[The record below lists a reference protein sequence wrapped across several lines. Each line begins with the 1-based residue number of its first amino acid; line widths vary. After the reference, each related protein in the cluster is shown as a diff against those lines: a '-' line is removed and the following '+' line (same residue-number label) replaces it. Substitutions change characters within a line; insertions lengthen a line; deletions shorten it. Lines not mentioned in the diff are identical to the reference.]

1 MDDNPGDRVMKDP
14 EIVNE
19 VKARYAAMARSGLS
33 GAREGVR
40 AVAEAFG
47 YTPEQLAALPAE
59 ANMGLSCGN
68 PVATANLRPGEVV
81 VDLGSGGGI
90 DVLLASDKVGP
101 TGKAI
106 GIDMTPEMVERARAN
121 AVKFGNGNAPANVAF
136 HLAAIDRL
144 PLADG
149 SVDCLISNCVLN
161 LAPDK
166 PAAFREMFRVLRPG
180 GRVAVSDIALKR
192 PLPEELGQDLLAYVG
207 CIAGAVLI
215 AEYERMLSEAGFTA
229 VQIIDTRKDLRA
241 YEQADTSGCCAGPA
255 GESCCSPPEGGSFH
269 GRLAELLAR
278 YDVND
283 YAASVQ
289 VYALKP

>member
-1 MDDNPGDRVMKDP
+1 MDDPS
-14 EIVNE
+14 IVNA
-19 VKARYAAMARSGLS
+19 VQTRYGAMARSELS
-33 GAREGVR
+33 GAQEGVR

-47 YTPEQLAALPAE
+47 YTPEELAALPAD

-68 PVATANLRPGEVV
+68 PVATANLKPGEVV
-81 VDLGSGGGI
+81 VDLGSGGGL
-90 DVLLASDKVGP
+90 DVLLASGKVGP
-101 TGKAI
+101 TGQAI

-121 AVKFGNGNAPANVAF
+121 AVQFGKGTAPANVAF
-136 HLAAIDRL
+136 HLSAIDQL
-144 PLADG
+144 PLADD
-149 SVDCLISNCVLN
+149 SVDCLISNCVIN
-161 LAPDK
+161 LAADK
-166 PAAFREMFRVLRPG
+166 PAVFREMFRVLQSG

-192 PLPEELGQDLLAYVG
+192 PLPPELRQDLLAYIG

-215 AEYERMLSEAGFTA
+215 ADYERMLSEAGFTA
-229 VQIIDTRKDLRA
+229 VQIIDTQKDLRA

-255 GESCCSPPEGGSFH
+255 GTSCCGPPEGESFH

-278 YDVND
+278 HDVND